1 MHVELQLLM
10 ECGTS
15 GKLIPAFSVIDLSFF
30 VTDKT
35 NIVVYFWI
43 FNLIIFRMRTITW
56 INFFLITINERR
68 VKFDVF
74 SYVAP
79 PLFSYVR

>member
-1 MHVELQLLM
+1 M
-10 ECGTS
+10 ECGAS
-15 GKLIPAFSVIDLSFF
+15 GKLIPDFGVIDLSFF
-30 VTDKT
+30 VTGT
-35 NIVVYFWI
+35 NIVVYFWT

>member
-1 MHVELQLLM
+1 MQLQSLM
-10 ECGTS
+10 ECGAS
-15 GKLIPAFSVIDLSFF
+15 GKLIPDFGVIDLSFF

-35 NIVVYFWI
+35 NIVVYFWT

-56 INFFLITINERR
+56 INFFLITMNECR

-74 SYVAP
+74 SYVTS
-79 PLFSYVR
+79 PLFSYLR

>member
-1 MHVELQLLM
+1 M
-10 ECGTS
+10 ECGAS
-15 GKLIPAFSVIDLSFF
+15 GKLIPDFGVIDLSFF

-35 NIVVYFWI
+35 NIVVYFWT
-43 FNLIIFRMRTITW
+43 FNLIIFRMRTMTW

-68 VKFDVF
+68 VKFDVS

>member
-1 MHVELQLLM
+1 M
-10 ECGTS
+10 ECGAS
-15 GKLIPAFSVIDLSFF
+15 GKLIPDFGVIDLLFF

-35 NIVVYFWI
+35 NIVVYFWT
-43 FNLIIFRMRTITW
+43 FNLIIFQMRTITW

-74 SYVAP
+74 SYVAS